1 MLFPL
6 SLRCYTREVGSSP
19 RILSRVSENTAHH
32 AEDAELRAHVEQALS
47 AAYELDQEIGRGG
60 MGIVYRARD
69 RRLKRHVAIKLLPPE
84 LSFRRDV
91 RSRFLRE
98 AETAAQLSHPNIVPI
113 YSVDEVGNLVFFV
126 MACIDG
132 DNLATLVQKRG
143 PLPIENVRRWLLE
156 VSDAL
161 AYAHSRGVVH
171 RDIKPDNILLDG
183 IDGRALVTDFGI
195 ARAASSDSGDT
206 ARLTAT
212 GMAIGTPAY
221 MSPEQASGDRDLD
234 ARSDLYSL
242 GIVAY
247 QMLCG
252 EPPFVG
258 GTTPA
263 LLVKHLAE
271 APVPITQRRPDV
283 PPDLAAIVMR
293 LLEKNPDHRFQ
304 QASDLSQ
311 ALKTGIVPPAPAG
324 ATSANM
330 PLGNMPLGTSPV
342 TFNGAPIGGMP
353 MPNNGNSAYQPPAY
367 QPPAYSPR
375 TLTTAPAGFGM
386 GGAGGSVA
394 PAPSYSPQYGA
405 SHDDS
410 YLPTAEDLARWEAP
424 KVVKFRKQLVPYLF
438 VNAAF
443 VFLSIFG
450 DSSFGGVTTIWS
462 VFMAWQY
469 AKLWSDGYDWKDVLR
484 QPKHRLFG
492 EVIEDLTNSVIAT
505 FSSRKREELRAQGK
519 LRNRLTGA
527 LKLGGPNASVT
538 IGTNRGPSAP
548 MAPTRD
554 EELGAYL
561 PLVRGARADRE
572 EIGRLLGTLPADER
586 KRIPDVANTAVDLV
600 NKLETIAKDLVRMET
615 TLSPELLAR
624 ADQEIAALE
633 AEANPLDT
641 SRSEARVR
649 RLAQLR
655 RERRA
660 LVDGQAKVQAR
671 RGQLESCRLA
681 LENVRLDLVRLRTGN
696 SSVQSVTLVAEQAM
710 QMARDVDIAV
720 QAVNEVR
727 DLTSPRS
734 ASSPA

>member
-1 MLFPL
+1 
-6 SLRCYTREVGSSP
+6 
-19 RILSRVSENTAHH
+19 VSENTAHH

-143 PLPIENVRRWLLE
+143 PLPMDSVRRWLGE
-156 VSDAL
+156 VADAL

-271 APVPITQRRPDV
+271 APVPIQQRRADV

-304 QASDLSQ
+304 QATELSQ
-311 ALKTGIVPPAPAG
+311 ALRTGVVPPAPAG

-330 PLGNMPLGTSPV
+330 PLSISPI

-353 MPNNGNSAYQPPAY
+353 MGGMSMGGMPMSGTGNSGYQAPLSPAPGY
-367 QPPAYSPR
+367 QAPAYSPR
-375 TLTTAPAGFGM
+375 TLTTAPAGFGTAAPAS
-386 GGAGGSVA
+386 GGAM
-394 PAPSYSPQYGA
+394 APSYGYGPRN
-405 SHDDS
+405 DDA
-410 YLPTAEDLARWEAP
+410 YIPTTEDRARWEAP
-424 KVVKFRKQLVPYLF
+424 RVVKFRRQLVPYLF
-438 VNAAF
+438 VNFAF
-443 VFLSIFG
+443 LVIAIFG
-450 DSSFGGVTTIWS
+450 DSSFGSVTTIWTIFL
-462 VFMAWQY
+462 VWQY
-469 AKLWSDGYDWKDVLR
+469 TKLWTDGYDWKDVLR

-492 EVIEDLTNSVIAT
+492 EVLEDITNSVWAT

-519 LRNRLTGA
+519 LTNRLAGA
-527 LKLGGPNASVT
+527 LTLGGANAPVPLAA
-538 IGTNRGPSAP
+538 GGGVAP
-548 MAPTRD
+548 AMPTRD

-561 PLVRGARADRE
+561 PLVRAARADRE
-572 EIGRLLGTLPADER
+572 EIGRLLATLPAEDR
-586 KRIPDVANTAVDLV
+586 QRIPDVANTAIDLV
-600 NKLETIAKDLVRMET
+600 NKLESITKDLVRMEAS
-615 TLSPELLAR
+615 LSPELLTR
-624 ADQEIAALE
+624 AEQEIDTLE
-633 AEANPLDT
+633 QEANPLDT
-641 SRSEARVR
+641 TRSEARVR

-655 RERRA
+655 RERRT
-660 LVDGQAKVQAR
+660 LLDGQAKLQAR
-671 RGQLESCRLA
+671 RGQVDSCRLA

-696 SSVQSVTLVAEQAM
+696 SSVHSVTLVAEQAM
-710 QMARDVDIAV
+710 QMVREVDIAV

-727 DLTSPRS
+727 DLTVPRS
-734 ASSPA
+734 ASRGA

>member
-1 MLFPL
+1 VPD
-6 SLRCYTREVGSSP
+6 
-19 RILSRVSENTAHH
+19 SEAHS
-32 AEDAELRAHVEQALS
+32 AEDDELRAHVAQALS

-69 RRLKRHVAIKLLPPE
+69 KRLKRHVAIKLLPPE

-132 DNLATLVQKRG
+132 DNLAKKLQKRG
-143 PLPIENVRRWLLE
+143 PLPIEDVRRWLQE
-156 VSDAL
+156 VGDAL

-195 ARAASSDSGDT
+195 ARAASDSGET
-206 ARLTAT
+206 SRLTAT

-252 EPPFVG
+252 EPPFLG
-258 GTTPA
+258 NTTPA

-271 APVPITQRRPDV
+271 TPVPISQRRPDT

-304 QASDLSQ
+304 TATAMVQAI
-311 ALKTGIVPPAPAG
+311 KTGVVPPAPARV
-324 ATSANM
+324 TSSTTAAGG
-330 PLGNMPLGTSPV
+330 PI
-342 TFNGAPIGGMP
+342 TFNGSPIGGMP
-353 MPNNGNSAYQPPAY
+353 MPSSGGAGSGYQQPSYQQPSYQSPGYQPPAY
-367 QPPAYSPR
+367 QSR
-375 TLTTAPAGFGM
+375 TLTTAPASAQPYGTPY
-386 GGAGGSVA
+386 GSEDV
-394 PAPSYSPQYGA
+394 YV
-405 SHDDS
+405 
-410 YLPTAEDLARWEAP
+410 PTAADIARWESPRVA
-424 KVVKFRKQLVPYLF
+424 KFRKHLAFYLF
-438 VNAAF
+438 VNVPLVILSIVGSREF
-443 VFLSIFG
+443 SGPTTLWTVFL
-450 DSSFGGVTTIWS
+450 
-462 VFMAWQY
+462 AWKY
-469 AKLWSDGYDWKDVLR
+469 AKLWSDGFDWKDVLR
-484 QPKHRLFG
+484 QPKHRLLG
-492 EVIEDLTNSVIAT
+492 EAISDFADSVIAT
-505 FSSRKREELRAQGK
+505 FSSKKRAELRAQGR
-519 LRNRLTGA
+519 LRNRLSGA
-527 LKLGGPNASVT
+527 LSAGGSSITISAEPGASGRV
-538 IGTNRGPSAP
+538 AP
-548 MAPTRD
+548 QPPVRD
-554 EELGAYL
+554 EELGRYL
-561 PLVRGARADRE
+561 SLVRGAREDRE
-572 EIGRLLGTLPADER
+572 EIGRLLGTLPNDER
-586 KRIPDVANTAVDLV
+586 ARIPDVANTAVDLV
-600 NKLETIAKDLVRMET
+600 NKLETIARDLVRQ
-615 TLSPELLAR
+615 ELEQGPDLLVRVDA
-624 ADQEIAALE
+624 EIKTLE

-655 RERRA
+655 RDRRA
-660 LVDGQAKVQAR
+660 LTEAQGKLETR

-696 SSVQSVTLVAEQAM
+696 SSVQSVTAVAEQAM
-710 QMARDVDIAV
+710 AMARDVDIAV
-720 QAVNEVR
+720 QAAAEVR
-727 DLTSPRS
+727 DITTARS
-734 ASSPA
+734 GVA

>member
-1 MLFPL
+1 MLFPV
-6 SLRCYTREVGSSP
+6 SPACYTKEAGPSP
-19 RILSRVSENTAHH
+19 RIPFRVSENTAHH

-143 PLPIENVRRWLLE
+143 PLPIGDARRWLQE
-156 VSDAL
+156 VADAL
-161 AYAHSRGVVH
+161 AYAHARGVVH

-195 ARAASSDSGDT
+195 ARAATDSGET
-206 ARLTAT
+206 SRLTAT

-304 QASDLSQ
+304 QANDLSH
-311 ALKTGIVPPAPAG
+311 ALKTGIVPPAPVG
-324 ATSANM
+324 ASSVSM
-330 PLGNMPLGTSPV
+330 PLPASPV

-353 MPNNGNSAYQPPAY
+353 LPGSGAPSYQPPAY

-375 TLTTAPAGFGM
+375 TVTTAPAGFDSRD
-386 GGAGGSVA
+386 ARSASPVSA
-394 PAPSYSPQYGA
+394 PAYGA
-405 SHDDS
+405 PPYAPMYDDA
-410 YLPTAEDLARWEAP
+410 YVPTADDLARWEAKP
-424 KVVKFRKQLVPYLF
+424 VAKFRKQLVPYLF
-438 VNAAF
+438 VNLAF
-443 VFLSIFG
+443 LFITIFG
-450 DSSFGGVTTIWS
+450 DSSFGGVTTIWT
-462 VFMAWQY
+462 VIMAWQY

-492 EVIEDLTNSVIAT
+492 EVIEDLTNSVWAT
-505 FSSRKREELRAQGK
+505 FDSRKREELRAQGK
-519 LRNRLTGA
+519 LRSRLSGA
-527 LKLGGPNASVT
+527 LSPGGPPGAIAAPGSRAPGAPTASVMPVRDDELGG
-538 IGTNRGPSAP
+538 
-548 MAPTRD
+548 
-554 EELGAYL
+554 YL
-561 PLVRGARADRE
+561 PLVRAARADRE

-600 NKLETIAKDLVRMET
+600 QKLEVIARDLVRLEVSV
-615 TLSPELLAR
+615 SPELR
-624 ADQEIAALE
+624 SRVEQEIATLE

-660 LVDGQAKVQAR
+660 LVDGQAKVEAR

-681 LENVRLDLVRLRTGN
+681 LENVRLDLVRLRTGS

-710 QMARDVDIAV
+710 QMARDIDIAV

-727 DLTSPRS
+727 DLTAPRS
-734 ASSPA
+734 SSSPA

>member
-1 MLFPL
+1 M
-6 SLRCYTREVGSSP
+6 
-19 RILSRVSENTAHH
+19 SENTAHH

-195 ARAASSDSGDT
+195 ARAASADSGDT

-304 QASDLSQ
+304 QATDLSQ
-311 ALKTGIVPPAPAG
+311 ALKTGVVPPAPAG
-324 ATSANM
+324 ATSATM
-330 PLGNMPLGTSPV
+330 PMSNSPV

-353 MPNNGNSAYQPPAY
+353 MPGNGNSAYQPPAY
-367 QPPAYSPR
+367 QAPAYSPR

-386 GGAGGSVA
+386 SSTAGGAGIPA
-394 PAPSYSPQYGA
+394 PAYGGGYA
-405 SHDDS
+405 TAHDDT

-492 EVIEDLTNSVIAT
+492 EVIEDLTNSVMAT
-505 FSSRKREELRAQGK
+505 FSSKKREELRAQGK

-527 LKLGGPNASVT
+527 LSLGGPNASVAV
-538 IGTNRGPSAP
+538 PSGRTSAGATAP
-548 MAPTRD
+548 ARD

-600 NKLETIAKDLVRMET
+600 SKLETIAKDLVRMET
-615 TLSPELLAR
+615 TLSPALLAR

-633 AEANPLDT
+633 SEANPLDT
-641 SRSEARVR
+641 TRSEARVR

-660 LVDGQAKVQAR
+660 LMDGQAKLESR

-710 QMARDVDIAV
+710 KMAREVDIAV

-727 DLTSPRS
+727 DLTSSRS

>member
-1 MLFPL
+1 M
-6 SLRCYTREVGSSP
+6 
-19 RILSRVSENTAHH
+19 SENTAHH

-143 PLPIENVRRWLLE
+143 PLPVDSVRRWLGE
-156 VSDAL
+156 VADAL
-161 AYAHSRGVVH
+161 SYAHSRGVVH

-195 ARAASSDSGDT
+195 ARAATDSGET
-206 ARLTAT
+206 SRLTAT

-271 APVPITQRRPDV
+271 APVPIQQRRADV

-304 QASDLSQ
+304 QAAELSQ
-311 ALKTGIVPPAPAG
+311 ALRTGVVPPAPAG
-324 ATSANM
+324 ATSASM
-330 PLGNMPLGTSPV
+330 PPSTSPV
-342 TFNGAPIGGMP
+342 SFNGAPIGGMP
-353 MPNNGNSAYQPPAY
+353 MPANGTSGYQAPSYSAPGYQA
-367 QPPAYSPR
+367 PAYSPR
-375 TLTTAPAGFGM
+375 TLTTAPAGFGTAAPAAA
-386 GGAGGSVA
+386 GAVA
-394 PAPSYSPQYGA
+394 PAYGYGVRP
-405 SHDDS
+405 DDA
-410 YLPTAEDLARWEAP
+410 YIPTTEDRARWEAP
-424 KVVKFRKQLVPYLF
+424 RVVKFRRQLVPYLF
-438 VNAAF
+438 VNTAF
-443 VFLSIFG
+443 VVMGIIG
-450 DSSFGGVTTIWS
+450 DASLGGVTTVWTI
-462 VFMAWQY
+462 FMVWQY
-469 AKLWSDGYDWKDVLR
+469 TKLWTDGYDWKDVLR

-492 EVIEDLTNSVIAT
+492 EVLEDITNSVWAT

-519 LRNRLTGA
+519 LTNRLTGA
-527 LKLGGPNASVT
+527 LTLGGSNAPV
-538 IGTNRGPSAP
+538 P
-548 MAPTRD
+548 MADSGRAAPALPARD
-554 EELGAYL
+554 DELGAYL
-561 PLVRGARADRE
+561 PLVRAARADRE
-572 EIGRLLGTLPADER
+572 EIGRLLATLPAEDR
-586 KRIPDVANTAVDLV
+586 QRIPDVANTSIDLV
-600 NKLETIAKDLVRMET
+600 QKLEAITKDLVRLEA
-615 TLSPELLAR
+615 TLAPELLTR
-624 ADQEIAALE
+624 TEQEIDTLE
-633 AEANPLDT
+633 REANPLDT
-641 SRSEARVR
+641 TRSEARVR

-660 LVDGQAKVQAR
+660 LLDGQAKLQAR
-671 RGQLESCRLA
+671 RGQVDSCRLA

-710 QMARDVDIAV
+710 QMAREVDIAV
-720 QAVNEVR
+720 QAVSEVR
-727 DLTSPRS
+727 DLTSPRT
-734 ASSPA
+734 ASRGA

>member
-1 MLFPL
+1 M
-6 SLRCYTREVGSSP
+6 
-19 RILSRVSENTAHH
+19 SENTAHH

-143 PLPIENVRRWLLE
+143 PLPVDSVRRWLGE
-156 VSDAL
+156 VADAL
-161 AYAHSRGVVH
+161 SYAHSRGVVH

-195 ARAASSDSGDT
+195 ARAATDSGET
-206 ARLTAT
+206 SRLTAT

-271 APVPITQRRPDV
+271 APVPIQQRRADV

-304 QASDLSQ
+304 QAAELSQ
-311 ALKTGIVPPAPAG
+311 ALRTGVVPPAPAG
-324 ATSANM
+324 ATSASM
-330 PLGNMPLGTSPV
+330 PPSTSPV
-342 TFNGAPIGGMP
+342 SFNGAPIGGMP
-353 MPNNGNSAYQPPAY
+353 MPANGTSGYQAPSYSAPGYQA
-367 QPPAYSPR
+367 PAYSPR
-375 TLTTAPAGFGM
+375 TLTTAPAGFGTTAPAAA
-386 GGAGGSVA
+386 GAVA
-394 PAPSYSPQYGA
+394 PAYGYGVRP
-405 SHDDS
+405 DDA
-410 YLPTAEDLARWEAP
+410 YIPTTEDRARWEAP
-424 KVVKFRKQLVPYLF
+424 RVVKFRRQLVPYLF
-438 VNAAF
+438 VNTAF
-443 VFLSIFG
+443 VVMGIIG
-450 DSSFGGVTTIWS
+450 DASLGGVTTVWTI
-462 VFMAWQY
+462 FMVWQY
-469 AKLWSDGYDWKDVLR
+469 TKLWTDGYDWKDVLR

-492 EVIEDLTNSVIAT
+492 EVLEDITNSVWAT

-519 LRNRLTGA
+519 LTNRLAGA
-527 LKLGGPNASVT
+527 LTLGGSNAPV
-538 IGTNRGPSAP
+538 P
-548 MAPTRD
+548 MADSGRAAPALPARD
-554 EELGAYL
+554 DELGAYL
-561 PLVRGARADRE
+561 PLVRAARADRE
-572 EIGRLLGTLPADER
+572 EIGRLLATLPAEDR
-586 KRIPDVANTAVDLV
+586 QRIPDVANTSIDLV
-600 NKLETIAKDLVRMET
+600 QKLEAITKDLVRLEA
-615 TLSPELLAR
+615 TLAPELLTR
-624 ADQEIAALE
+624 TEQEIDTLE
-633 AEANPLDT
+633 REANPLDT
-641 SRSEARVR
+641 TRSEARVR

-660 LVDGQAKVQAR
+660 LLDGQAKLQAR
-671 RGQLESCRLA
+671 RGQVDSCRLA

-710 QMARDVDIAV
+710 QMAREVDIAV

-727 DLTSPRS
+727 DLTSPRT
-734 ASSPA
+734 ASRGA

>member
-1 MLFPL
+1 M
-6 SLRCYTREVGSSP
+6 
-19 RILSRVSENTAHH
+19 SENTAHH

-143 PLPIENVRRWLLE
+143 PLPVDSVRRWLGE
-156 VSDAL
+156 VADAL
-161 AYAHSRGVVH
+161 SYAHSRGVVH

-195 ARAASSDSGDT
+195 ARAATDSGET
-206 ARLTAT
+206 SRLTAT

-271 APVPITQRRPDV
+271 APVPIQQRRADV

-304 QASDLSQ
+304 QATELSQ
-311 ALKTGIVPPAPAG
+311 ALRTGVVPPAPAG
-324 ATSANM
+324 ATSASM
-330 PLGNMPLGTSPV
+330 PRSTSPV
-342 TFNGAPIGGMP
+342 SFNGAPIGGMP
-353 MPNNGNSAYQPPAY
+353 MPANGTSGYQAPSYPAPGY
-367 QPPAYSPR
+367 QAPAYSPR
-375 TLTTAPAGFGM
+375 TLTTAPAGFGTAAPAAA
-386 GGAGGSVA
+386 GAVA
-394 PAPSYSPQYGA
+394 PAYGYGVRP
-405 SHDDS
+405 DDA
-410 YLPTAEDLARWEAP
+410 YIPTTEDRARWEAP
-424 KVVKFRKQLVPYLF
+424 RVVKFRRQLVPYLF
-438 VNAAF
+438 VNFAF
-443 VFLSIFG
+443 LVIAIFG
-450 DSSFGGVTTIWS
+450 DSSFGSVTTIWTI
-462 VFMAWQY
+462 FMVWQY
-469 AKLWSDGYDWKDVLR
+469 TKLWTDGYDWKDVLR

-492 EVIEDLTNSVIAT
+492 EVLEDITNSVWAT

-519 LRNRLTGA
+519 LTNRLTGA
-527 LKLGGPNASVT
+527 LTLGGSNAPV
-538 IGTNRGPSAP
+538 P
-548 MAPTRD
+548 MADSGRAAPALPARD
-554 EELGAYL
+554 DELCEYL
-561 PLVRGARADRE
+561 PLVRAARADRE
-572 EIGRLLGTLPADER
+572 EIGRLLATLPAEDR
-586 KRIPDVANTAVDLV
+586 QRIPDVANTSIDLV
-600 NKLETIAKDLVRMET
+600 QKLEAITKDLVRLEA
-615 TLSPELLAR
+615 TLAPELLTR
-624 ADQEIAALE
+624 TEQEIDTLE
-633 AEANPLDT
+633 REANPLDT
-641 SRSEARVR
+641 TRSEARVR

-660 LVDGQAKVQAR
+660 LLDGQAKLQAR
-671 RGQLESCRLA
+671 RGQVDSCRLA

-710 QMARDVDIAV
+710 QMAREVDIAV
-720 QAVNEVR
+720 QAVSEVR
-727 DLTSPRS
+727 DLTSPRT
-734 ASSPA
+734 ASRGA

>member
-1 MLFPL
+1 M
-6 SLRCYTREVGSSP
+6 
-19 RILSRVSENTAHH
+19 SENTAHH

-143 PLPIENVRRWLLE
+143 PLPVDSVRRWLGE
-156 VSDAL
+156 VADAL

-195 ARAASSDSGDT
+195 ARAATDSGET
-206 ARLTAT
+206 SRLTAT

-271 APVPITQRRPDV
+271 APVPIQQRRADA

-304 QASDLSQ
+304 QATELSQ
-311 ALKTGIVPPAPAG
+311 ALRTGVVPPAPAG
-324 ATSANM
+324 ATSASM
-330 PLGNMPLGTSPV
+330 PLSSAPV
-342 TFNGAPIGGMP
+342 SFNGAPIGGMP
-353 MPNNGNSAYQPPAY
+353 MPGNGNSGYQAAPYPAPGY
-367 QPPAYSPR
+367 QAPAYSPR
-375 TLTTAPAGFGM
+375 TLTTAPAGFGT
-386 GGAGGSVA
+386 AA
-394 PAPSYSPQYGA
+394 PAPGGATVPSYGYGPRN
-405 SHDDS
+405 DDA
-410 YLPTAEDLARWEAP
+410 YIPTTEDRARWEAP
-424 KVVKFRKQLVPYLF
+424 RVVKFRRQLVPYLF
-438 VNAAF
+438 VNFAF
-443 VFLSIFG
+443 LVIAIFG
-450 DSSFGGVTTIWS
+450 DSSFGSVTTIWTIFL
-462 VFMAWQY
+462 VWQY
-469 AKLWSDGYDWKDVLR
+469 TKLWTDGYDWKDVLR
-484 QPKHRLFG
+484 QPKHRLLG
-492 EVIEDLTNSVIAT
+492 EVLEDITNSVWAT
-505 FSSRKREELRAQGK
+505 FSSKKREELRAQGRLK
-519 LRNRLTGA
+519 NRLTGA
-527 LKLGGPNASVT
+527 LTLGGSNAPVPLAA
-538 IGTNRGPSAP
+538 GERAAP
-548 MAPTRD
+548 ALPARED
-554 EELGAYL
+554 ELGAYL
-561 PLVRGARADRE
+561 PLVRAARADRE
-572 EIGRLLGTLPADER
+572 EIGRLLATLPAEDLQ
-586 KRIPDVANTAVDLV
+586 RIPDVANTAIDLV
-600 NKLETIAKDLVRMET
+600 QKLEAITKDLVRLEA
-615 TLSPELLAR
+615 TLAPELLTR
-624 ADQEIAALE
+624 TEQEIDTLE
-633 AEANPLDT
+633 QEANPLDT
-641 SRSEARVR
+641 TRSEARVR

-660 LVDGQAKVQAR
+660 LLDGQAKLQAR
-671 RGQLESCRLA
+671 RGQVDSCRLA

-710 QMARDVDIAV
+710 QMAREVDIAV

-727 DLTSPRS
+727 DLTSPRT
-734 ASSPA
+734 ASRGA

>member
-1 MLFPL
+1 MLFRV
-6 SLRCYTREVGSSP
+6 SLTCYAKEAGSSP
-19 RILSRVSENTAHH
+19 RILFRVSENTAHH

-143 PLPIENVRRWLLE
+143 PLPIDNVRRWLAE

-252 EPPFVG
+252 EPPFIG

-271 APVPITQRRPDV
+271 APVPIVQRRADV

-304 QASDLSQ
+304 QATDLSQ
-311 ALKTGIVPPAPAG
+311 AIKTGVVPPAPAG
-324 ATSANM
+324 ATSAS
-330 PLGNMPLGTSPV
+330 MPLGTSPV

-353 MPNNGNSAYQPPAY
+353 MPGNGSAAAQPQAY

-386 GGAGGSVA
+386 ATAGAAAS
-394 PAPSYSPQYGA
+394 PAPRYSPPYGVPN
-405 SHDDS
+405 DDS

-443 VFLSIFG
+443 VVISIFG
-450 DSSFGGVTTIWS
+450 DSGFGGVTTIWS

-492 EVIEDLTNSVIAT
+492 EVIEDLTNSVMAT
-505 FSSRKREELRAQGK
+505 FSTRKREELRAQGK

-527 LKLGGPNASVT
+527 LSLGGPTASVT
-538 IGTNRGPSAP
+538 ASAERRAA
-548 MAPTRD
+548 APARD
-554 EELGAYL
+554 EELGIYL
-561 PLVRGARADRE
+561 PLVQGARADRE
-572 EIGRLLGTLPADER
+572 EISRLLGTLPADER
-586 KRIPDVANTAVDLV
+586 KRMPDVANTAVDLV
-600 NKLETIAKDLVRMET
+600 SKVETMAKDLVRLEA

-624 ADQEIAALE
+624 ADQEIASLE

-660 LVDGQAKVQAR
+660 LVDGQARVQAR
-671 RGQLESCRLA
+671 RGQMESCRLA
-681 LENVRLDLVRLRTGN
+681 LENVRLDLVRLRTGS
-696 SSVQSVTLVAEQAM
+696 SSVQSVTLIAEQAM
-710 QMARDVDIAV
+710 KMAREVDIAV

-734 ASSPA
+734 ATRA